1 MKTMKRCFVLLLAS
15 VMLLSCVL
23 LPVSAAE
30 HPFTDVPDTSWYSG
44 YVQYVYDNGLMN
56 GTSATT
62 FSPEKKMDRAMLV
75 TVLHRMDGS
84 KKTAG
89 ETPFTDV
96 KTDSYYYDA
105 LLWAYEGQII
115 NGTSSTTFSPHM
127 PISREMMVTIFYRY
141 AQYIGRDVSKQE
153 KLDGYTDS
161 ENISGYAE
169 TPLMWAVANGIIT
182 GTTSDTLSPKGTAT
196 RAQCA
201 AVIQR
206 FMEWAKAETE
216 PGEHTHSYTSEVK
229 TEATCTEEGELVFTC
244 SLCGDTYSETIPAKG
259 HDHKLSDTKEATCTE
274 DGLNTYTCSCGDS
287 YTEVI
292 KASGH
297 DYKLSA
303 SKEPTCTEDG
313 YEIYTCSCGDSYTET
328 TVATGHDYTSK
339 VTKNATCT
347 EDGVRT
353 YTCSCGDS
361 YTETI
366 KATGHGYT
374 LSGTKEA
381 TCTQDGYKT
390 YKCGKCGD
398 SYKET
403 IKATG
408 HSYKLTDSKSAT
420 CTADGYKKYKCNNCG
435 DTYSETIKATGH
447 SYTVTGS
454 KPATCTEDGY
464 TKYTCSKCGNSYTE
478 TVKGSHDWEHKHTEE
493 VGHWEGWYVCH
504 CGGWEF
510 NAANGNPGP
519 SFAEHA
525 RSTGEAEKHSY
536 YGENRWIVDTPAQD
550 SWVCRVCGTVSAT
563 KPQGFV
569 GFVVAVLMF

>member
-1 MKTMKRCFVLLLAS
+1 MKTMKNCFVLLLAS

-30 HPFTDVPDTSWYSG
+30 HPFTDVADDSWYSG

-62 FSPEKKMDRAMLV
+62 FSPGKKMDRAMLV
-75 TVLHRMDGS
+75 TVLYRMDGS
-84 KKTAG
+84 KKAAG

-115 NGTSSTTFSPHM
+115 NGTSSTKFSPYM

-141 AQYIGRDVSKQE
+141 AQYIGRDVSKE
-153 KLDGYTDS
+153 DDLSAYKDANS
-161 ENISGYAE
+161 ISSYAK

-206 FMEWAKAETE
+206 FMEWAKPQPE
-216 PGEHTHSYTSEVK
+216 EHIHSYTSEV
-229 TEATCTEEGELVFTC
+229 TVEATCTADGVR
-244 SLCGDTYSETIPAKG
+244 TYSCTCG
-259 HDHKLSDTKEATCTE
+259 HSYTEVIEATGHNYTLTDTREATCTE
-274 DGLNTYTCSCGDS
+274 DGVKTYTCSCGDS
-287 YTEVI
+287 YTETI
-292 KASGH
+292 EATGH
-297 DYKLSA
+297 NYSLTDTREA
-303 SKEPTCTEDG
+303 TCTEDG
-313 YEIYTCSCGDSYTET
+313 VKTYTCSCGDSYTET
-328 TVATGHDYTSK
+328 IEATGHNYSLTDTRE
-339 VTKNATCT
+339 ATCT

-408 HSYKLTDSKSAT
+408 HSYKQTDSKSAT

-464 TKYTCSKCGNSYTE
+464 TKYTCSNCGNSYTE

-510 NAANGNPGP
+510 NAANGDPTN
-519 SFAEHA
+519 SFVEHA
-525 RSTGEAEKHSY
+525 RSAGGNVSHSY
-536 YGENRWIVDTPAQD
+536 YGENRWVIDEPAED
-550 SWVCRVCGTVSAT
+550 VWVCRVCGTVSAT
-563 KPQGFV
+563 KPQGFRSV
-569 GFVVAVLMF
+569 FVVAVMA